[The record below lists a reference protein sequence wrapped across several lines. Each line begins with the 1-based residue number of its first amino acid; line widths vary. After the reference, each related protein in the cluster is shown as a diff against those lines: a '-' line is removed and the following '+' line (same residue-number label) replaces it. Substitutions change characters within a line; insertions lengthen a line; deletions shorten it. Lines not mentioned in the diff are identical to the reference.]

1 MTVSLAARLAVRGA
15 PRPPAS
21 DDPGRE
27 CGPPPPEE
35 LRPTEGSLRL
45 RGQAQ
50 DFVSTVLRART
61 LLELREECK
70 SCSLPVRGQKEK
82 LIARLAGIISGFS
95 TGGPSE
101 ACSSPP
107 RRRRLSVK
115 SPDTPPPKACSSPPR
130 RRRLS
135 VKSPD
140 TPPPKAQDEK
150 HLLSVRKVTGF
161 KRKRHHEDLCA
172 MSPSAAC
179 VC

>member
-115 SPDTPPPKACSSPPR
+115 SPDTPPPKA
-130 RRRLS
+130 
-135 VKSPD
+135 
-140 TPPPKAQDEK
+140 QDEK